1 MNSLLESE
9 KKLNA
14 KTNKLNNHLY
24 HFFYGHLFP
33 VIFAMIILLFW
44 VANCDVV
51 SYLLIIAT
59 GCFLFIKYRDIT
71 PIVPLVILIPM
82 CFRST
87 WIFQSFIGY
96 ACFIPPLIALI
107 VNLIRFP
114 FRKVKFDTLSIAF
127 IVVTVACLISGLFY
141 GLEVNYTATISFTL
155 ITGIGMFAI
164 HFFVSNRIEV
174 KPSFNLKRYLVI
186 AFLCAVNLACAQL
199 IFAKVSNLL
208 YPLAK
213 PFETDNFCWANTNH
227 IATLIIMAIPLCFY
241 LMTNAKK
248 LALTFVQL
256 FVFCVCLVLA
266 DSDACILLAL
276 LFIPTL
282 IGITYRHMPTYNI
295 KRYKLYVLLTLFAL
309 GASTAISLALGHLQS
324 VITAFIN
331 SFSGETARINS
342 YIFALECFVKNPIFG
357 IGAGN
362 VTAMLKDSLS
372 GYVHSTFFQV
382 LSCAGIVG
390 VLAYAFLYFARIKRL
405 FKNNTLFG
413 FYMFVTFI
421 MFASYAMVDN
431 CEFNVII
438 IFMTMLIT
446 VTGNANEKDNEQ
458 SLPLT
463 YNHKNRVLL

>member
-1 MNSLLESE
+1 MNILP
-9 KKLNA
+9 
-14 KTNKLNNHLY
+14 TNTRNTNSDFGKLNNFLHS
-24 HFFYGHLFP
+24 FFYGNIYP

-44 VANCDVV
+44 VANCDLV
-51 SYLLIIAT
+51 SYVLIIAT
-59 GCFLFIKYRDIT
+59 GSFLFIKYRDIT

-96 ACFIPPLIALI
+96 VCFIPPLIALI
-107 VNLIRFP
+107 INLIRFP
-114 FRKVKFDTLSIAF
+114 LKKVKLDMISLALIL
-127 IVVTVACLISGLFY
+127 VTIACLISGLFY

-164 HFFVSNRIEV
+164 HFFVSNRIDV
-174 KPSFNLKRYLVI
+174 KPSFNLKHYLIVT
-186 AFLCAVNLACAQL
+186 FLCAVNLACAQL

-241 LMTNAKK
+241 LMTNTKK
-248 LALTFVQL
+248 LGLTFVQL
-256 FVFCVCLVLA
+256 FVYCVCLVIA
-266 DSDACILLAL
+266 DSDACILLAI
-276 LFIPTL
+276 LFIPAL
-282 IGITYRHMPTYNI
+282 IGITYRHIPTHNI
-295 KRYKLYVLLTLFAL
+295 KRYKIYVLLTFLAL

-324 VITAFIN
+324 TIRAFLA
-331 SFSGETARINS
+331 SFNGETARIES
-342 YIFALECFVKNPIFG
+342 YIFALDCFVKNPIFG

-382 LSCAGIVG
+382 LSCAGIMG
-390 VLAYAFLYFARIKRL
+390 VLAYFFLYFARIKSL
-405 FKNNTLFG
+405 FKNNTLFS
-413 FYMFVTFI
+413 FYMFITFV

-446 VTGNANEKDNEQ
+446 VSCKANEKDNDQ
-458 SLPLT
+458 SLPLI
-463 YNHKNRVLL
+463 YNHKNKILL